1 MELFLRGLLIGVS
14 IAAPVGPIGVICI
27 RQSLLNGW
35 KIGLAAGLGA
45 ACADGLYAV
54 AAILGLAA
62 LTKFFAAITL
72 PLHIGGGLLLLY
84 IAFKVFKSSVV
95 ESSLGKETLP
105 SGDKPTDGK
114 PADDKQLADMTAGD
128 PPRPSSLKAL
138 LQTFALTITNPITIL
153 SFSAILSAFGVEK
166 LSIDALYVVSG
177 VFLGSALWWLTL
189 STGVSRFSRL
199 LTPKGMSIINYCSGA
214 IIAGFGLWSIS
225 TLAL

>member
-1 MELFLRGLLIGVS
+1 
-14 IAAPVGPIGVICI
+14 
-27 RQSLLNGW
+27 
-35 KIGLAAGLGA
+35 LAAGLGA

-105 SGDKPTDGK
+105 SGDKSTDDKPTDDKPTDDKFTDGK
-114 PADDKQLADMTAGD
+114 PADGKQLADMTTVD
-128 PPRPSSLKAL
+128 TPRPSSSKAL
-138 LQTFALTITNPITIL
+138 LQTFALTITNPMTIL

-166 LSIDALYVVSG
+166 LSVDALYVVSG

-225 TLAL
+225 TLRL